1 MALTLYGYPGSGSAA
16 VEAALRLIGLPF
28 EPVDAATWD
37 SKSALDDLRRVN
49 PLGQIPTLVFD
60 DGTVMSES
68 AAILIEL
75 GLRHPHSGLLPAEPA
90 ARAATLRGLVYV
102 AANCYAMIGIID
114 YPDRVLPSPAEDEER
129 RIIQRSKAR
138 LHELWDRFADQFP
151 AHPFLGGAAPN
162 ALDLLATV
170 VSKWSGA
177 RAHLKA
183 TRPAWALV
191 FDKVEHHPAFAPV
204 FEKLWPSK

>member
-1 MALTLYGYPGSGSAA
+1 
-16 VEAALRLIGLPF
+16 
-28 EPVDAATWD
+28 
-37 SKSALDDLRRVN
+37 
-49 PLGQIPTLVFD
+49 
-60 DGTVMSES
+60 
-68 AAILIEL
+68 
-75 GLRHPHSGLLPAEPA
+75 
-90 ARAATLRGLVYV
+90 
-102 AANCYAMIGIID
+102 
-114 YPDRVLPSPAEDEER
+114 VLPNPSEDEER

-151 AHPFLGGAAPN
+151 AHPFLGGPAPN

-177 RAHLKA
+177 RAHLRS

-204 FEKLWPSK
+204 FEKHWPAT

>member
-1 MALTLYGYPGSGSAA
+1 
-16 VEAALRLIGLPF
+16 
-28 EPVDAATWD
+28 
-37 SKSALDDLRRVN
+37 
-49 PLGQIPTLVFD
+49 
-60 DGTVMSES
+60 
-68 AAILIEL
+68 
-75 GLRHPHSGLLPAEPA
+75 
-90 ARAATLRGLVYV
+90 
-102 AANCYAMIGIID
+102 MIGIID
-114 YPDRVLPSPAEDEER
+114 YPERVLPSPGEDEER

-177 RAHLKA
+177 RAHLRS

-204 FEKLWPSK
+204 FERHWPAK